1 MIFYG
6 IPQDAESRYRNFFN
20 GKTAVVFL
28 GVIFLSTIAAVS
40 TPNAPGG
47 IAVIR
52 ISGKD
57 ALNVADKIFK
67 PAGSKSV
74 QDMEGYTCAYGIA
87 HDNGERLDDCILTV
101 FREPHSYTG
110 ENIAEISC
118 HGGLYVTKR
127 ILRTALKNGAENAEA
142 GEFTKRAY
150 LNGKLDLTQ
159 AEAVMDIISAKGE
172 RELKMAENLRD
183 GAAFKKAQSCSG
195 KLMKILGDLAAWA
208 DYPEED
214 IPEVEPENLC
224 AELEEVRKE
233 LSSLIENYDCGRILR
248 EGVSTAIVGRPNVG
262 KSTLF
267 NCLSGCERSIVTD
280 IAGTTRDVVEESVRL
295 GDITLRLADTAGIRE
310 TDDVIEGIGVDI
322 AEKLIDSS
330 ELIIAVFDGNC
341 PLTEDDLNLIKKLN
355 NKKCIA
361 VINKSDLGICID
373 ISEIEKYIQQIVYL
387 SAKENDGIERLQS
400 AVELIFEM
408 NENSF
413 SSAVAANERQKQCID
428 SALTYIESAVSA
440 LENGE
445 FLDAVNVLID
455 EAEQNLLSLTGEK
468 VTDAVVDEVFSRF
481 CVGK

>member
-1 MIFYG
+1 M
-6 IPQDAESRYRNFFN
+6 
-20 GKTAVVFL
+20 
-28 GVIFLSTIAAVS
+28 STIAAVS
-40 TPNAPGG
+40 TPNAAGG

-52 ISGKD
+52 ISGEN
-57 ALNVADKIFK
+57 ALLVAEKIFT
-67 PAGSKSV
+67 PAGNKNIR
-74 QDMEGYTCAYGIA
+74 DMAGYTCAYGVA
-87 HDNGERLDDCILTV
+87 HDGEERLDDCILTV
-101 FREPHSYTG
+101 FRSPHSYTG

-127 ILRTALKNGAENAEA
+127 ILRAALKNGAENAGA

-159 AEAVMDIISAKGE
+159 AEAVMDIISARGD
-172 RELKMAENLRD
+172 RELKIAESLRE
-183 GAAFKKAQSCSG
+183 GAAFKKAEKCSD

-224 AELEEVRKE
+224 RELSEVQKD
-233 LSSLIENYDCGRILR
+233 LSSLIENYDCGRIIR
-248 EGVSTAIVGRPNVG
+248 EGVSAAIIGRPNVG

-280 IAGTTRDVVEESVRL
+280 IAGTTRDVVEESVKI
-295 GDITLRLADTAGIRE
+295 GDIVLRLADTAGIRK
-310 TDDVIEGIGVDI
+310 TDDIIEGIGVDI

-330 ELIIAVFDGNC
+330 ELIIAVFDGNS
-341 PLTEDDLNLIKKLN
+341 PLAEDDLKLIEKLK

-361 VINKSDLGICID
+361 VVNKSDLGICPD
-373 ISEIEKYIQQIVYL
+373 VSEIEKHIGQTVYL
-387 SAKENDGIERLQS
+387 SAKENNGIEKLQK
-400 AVELIFEM
+400 AIETVFEI
-408 NENSF
+408 NEKSF
-413 SSAVAANERQKQCID
+413 SSVAVANERQKKCID
-428 SALTYIESAVSA
+428 SALLCVESAISA

-445 FLDAVNVLID
+445 LLDAVNVLID
-455 EAEQNLLSLTGEK
+455 EAEQYLLSLTGKK